1 MKNKIQINKSTIITV
16 ILIVFVLAAVF
27 VRVPYQVEMPG
38 GTINLES
45 RIIVDGEEQKVSG
58 SFNMAYVSVV
68 QRNLIYTLIGL
79 VHPDW
84 EVEKISDV
92 TFENETIEDSN
103 RRDKLY
109 LEQSKDYAIATALKA
124 ANIPY
129 EMVNLENNIV
139 YIAPEAKTDLK
150 VGDILLE
157 CKNKKVES
165 AEEIKALVD
174 TLDYGTKMNFKV
186 LRDKKEINATGEVV
200 NIDDQHYIGISVTTT
215 FDIKSELNIE
225 IKSKD
230 SEAGPS
236 GGMMMALMTY
246 NAITK
251 QDLTHGKKIVGTG
264 TISLDGTIGEIGG
277 IKYKV
282 MGAARDKADV
292 FLVPKDNY
300 DDAIKV
306 KEEKKYK
313 LEIVKVETLQDAI
326 NYLENLDD

>member
-79 VHPDW
+79 IHPDW

-157 CKNKKVES
+157 CNGKKVES

-264 TISLDGTIGEIGG
+264 TISLDGTVGEIGG

-300 DDAIKV
+300 EDAIKV

>member
-157 CKNKKVES
+157 CNGKKVES

-200 NIDDQHYIGISVTTT
+200 NIDDEHYIGISVTTT

-264 TISLDGTIGEIGG
+264 TISLDGTVGEIGG

>member
-1 MKNKIQINKSTIITV
+1 MKNKIHFNIQTIIA
-16 ILIVFVLAAVF
+16 IIIIVFCLAAIF

-124 ANIPY
+124 ANLPY
-129 EMVNLENNIV
+129 EIVNLENNIV

-150 VGDILLE
+150 VGDILIE
-157 CKNKKVES
+157 CNGKKVES
-165 AEEIKALVD
+165 AEEVKALID
-174 TLDYGTKMNFKV
+174 TLDYGTKVNFKV
-186 LRDKKEINATGEVV
+186 LRDKKEVKATGEVV
-200 NIDDQHYIGISVTTT
+200 NIDDQHYIGISITTT
-215 FDIKSELNIE
+215 FDIKSELDIE

-264 TISLDGTIGEIGG
+264 TISLDGTVGKIGG

-300 DDAIKV
+300 EEAIKV

>member
-157 CKNKKVES
+157 CNGKKVES

-200 NIDDQHYIGISVTTT
+200 NIDDEHYIGISVTTT

-264 TISLDGTIGEIGG
+264 TISLDGTVGKIGG

>member
-157 CKNKKVES
+157 CNGKKVES

-264 TISLDGTIGEIGG
+264 TISLDGTVGEIGG